1 MQFVQFVFILVSS
14 QVADSSL
21 SYTGVYLANI
31 KACSLLLM
39 SAAQVHPN
47 RMAYKLQRPV
57 SSFEA
62 IKKWEQIK
70 GTERGTASI

>member
-70 GTERGTASI
+70 GIERGTASI